1 MVMPT
6 LLLNRAHGFANCVF
20 NFEQNKHGSE
30 GVHTGWKYGK
40 LCKTRICIKGL
51 GFFFKLTN
59 SEGADSFCN
68 IILQE
73 CKCKSEYL
81 MVYQV
86 TAKHSCM
93 QLKFERKNLHA

>member
-1 MVMPT
+1 MV
-6 LLLNRAHGFANCVF
+6 LQIVCLISNRINMAVKGFIQDGSME
-20 NFEQNKHGSE
+20 NFVKHES
-30 GVHTGWKYGK
+30 VLKAWD
-40 LCKTRICIKGL
+40 
-51 GFFFKLTN
+51 FFFKLTN

-93 QLKFERKNLHA
+93 QLKFERKKKMNLHA